1 MLSSLSEAAAH
12 AAEMDRFYDERISRM
27 DAEQELL
34 YEKIDGCRPSADEQY
49 WLRCTDQALGEIEEG
64 VDEQLGAL
72 RAKVEARKVEF
83 AEGAAQLKELAE
95 ASQQNRV
102 RIQRLLALSRP
113 VSEHD
118 MTFIF
123 ETKGAPDRA
132 LPPAAPPT
140 LEDVVKSIRAL
151 PPSREAVS
159 SLKRTVDTLAELRGR
174 YEGVTR
180 SAVADLCRERGEH
193 AARQERIQ
201 EATGKLK
208 EALSKRRGAI
218 ERKLR
223 AATKEYLLLR
233 HNAKVF
239 SGTARAER
247 GETRRM
253 VEETSSR
260 IAAMRE
266 KAAQD
271 VDAIRR
277 VGEMRIEEATESAK
291 EALFREDCA
300 LSAAREESEAFH
312 GERQAAVDA
321 LTADIRA
328 ARRELRR
335 SERKRARDLNFMR
348 QQLSDIRATLSALRG
363 EAARALRL
371 ALHPS
376 AGLAPPPVRFAPT
389 SETRDRLAEA
399 AYLGPDRR
407 PARAA
412 APRARAARGGRLSGG
427 GPARGGGRV
436 AARAGA
442 GGRRGAG
449 ARAEAGAAED
459 GRRRRGRPARRAPAH
474 RIDPPG
480 RDGAAGRDGD
490 ARGGGGRGAGGRG
503 GELGAAGRG
512 GELGAPRGGGG
523 IGGRPLRRVHVRGA
537 AGGRAARPGRGG
549 RGGQR
554 GGERARRAVGGARR
568 GGALSLCR
576 EEELGEREGK
586 SPS

>member
-407 PARAA
+407 PARGRGR
-412 APRARAARGGRLSGG
+412 RARALREAGAFPAADPRAAVGVSRHVLEQVAGEVLELGQRLEQLRTGAGDAGDLRDERRRIESIHRAAMELRDEMATRAGEGGAELEDGGESSGLLDEG
-427 GPARGGGRV
+427 ESSGLLEEAEGSEDGLYDASMYEALPEDAPPGPA
-436 AARAGA
+436 AAGA
-442 GGRRGAG
+442 GGS
-449 ARAEAGAAED
+449 AEGSALDVPWEA
-459 GRRRRGRPARRAPAH
+459 
-474 RIDPPG
+474 
-480 RDGAAGRDGD
+480 
-490 ARGGGGRGAGGRG
+490 
-503 GELGAAGRG
+503 LG
-512 GELGAPRGGGG
+512 
-523 IGGRPLRRVHVRGA
+523 
-537 AGGRAARPGRGG
+537 
-549 RGGQR
+549 
-554 GGERARRAVGGARR
+554 
-568 GGALSLCR
+568 
-576 EEELGEREGK
+576 EEER
-586 SPS
+586 